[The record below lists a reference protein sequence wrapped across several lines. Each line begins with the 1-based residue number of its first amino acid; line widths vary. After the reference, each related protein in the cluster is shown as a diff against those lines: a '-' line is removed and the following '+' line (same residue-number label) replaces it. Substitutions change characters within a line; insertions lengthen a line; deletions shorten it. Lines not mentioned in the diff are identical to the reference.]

1 MLAEFI
7 EKLYNN
13 RKKYLYCFI
22 AFVISLL
29 LVSLGVLKGMIVILV
44 SILGYKLG
52 DEELT
57 KRVKK
62 KIRDMLDK

>member
-22 AFVISLL
+22 AFIVSLL
-29 LVSLGVLKGMIVILV
+29 IVSLGLIKGMIVIFI

-52 DEELT
+52 DEQIT
-57 KRVKK
+57 KKVKK
-62 KIRDMLDK
+62 KIRDVVDK

>member
-13 RKKYLYCFI
+13 RKKYLYCFM

-29 LVSLGVLKGMIVILV
+29 LVSLGMLKGLIVILV

-57 KRVKK
+57 KKVKK
-62 KIRDMLDK
+62 KIRDMVDK

>member
-22 AFVISLL
+22 TFVISLL
-29 LVSLGVLKGMIVILV
+29 LVTLGVLKGMIVILV